1 MCSKRKDRLRG
12 SEGYVGASLILPSP
26 INSDSGKTREEDE
39 GSLPF
44 LLSLLNCLPPPI
56 SSGEEIQELR
66 ENPRTLAL
74 GVLGLEAGSIQG
86 GARMC
91 REGCECARLKGG
103 GQFPS
108 CSSSWE
114 EEKS

>member
-1 MCSKRKDRLRG
+1 MCSKREDRLRG

-26 INSDSGKTREEDE
+26 INSDSGKTREDR

-44 LLSLLNCLPPPI
+44 LFSLLNCLQPSI
-56 SSGEEIQELR
+56 SSGEGTQELG

-74 GVLGLEAGSIQG
+74 GVLGLEAGPIQG

-103 GQFPS
+103 GRFPS
-108 CSSSWE
+108 CSSSRE